1 MEHTIISVQTTVDA
15 PIDKV
20 WDCWVNPEHIMQ
32 WNNASDDWHT
42 PRAANNLKEG
52 GRFNFRM
59 EARDGSMGFDFEG
72 TYDVVIPNDK
82 IEYTIADGRKVI
94 VDFTAQ
100 DKQTH
105 ILETF
110 EAETFHTTELQQQ
123 GWQAI
128 LDNFK
133 RYTEQKS
140 PMRVN

>member
-1 MEHTIISVQTTVDA
+1 MEHSIISVQTT
-15 PIDKV
+15 IDLPV
-20 WDCWVNPEHIMQ
+20 EIAWELWVGPEHVMN

-42 PRAANNLKEG
+42 PKAANDLRQG
-52 GRFNFRM
+52 GKFNYRM

-72 TYDVVIPNDK
+72 TYDIVIPNDK

-94 VDFTAQ
+94 IEFA
-100 DKQTH
+100 KQENKTH

-110 EAETFHTTELQQQ
+110 EAESFHTKELQQQ

-133 RYTEQKS
+133 KYAEQNK
-140 PMRVN
+140 R